1 MNEDIQRTVASV
13 VTSQETPKTIAQI
26 VSDDEPKIGNSSEKM
41 DALYEDYQIDRK
53 IPWARYI
60 FIYLVVITVI
70 VGSVRLALSY
80 FPRKLKNPYR
90 EAQVIDKMGY
100 FTDSESIKAEL
111 EKLQEKTGAYF
122 AVAAIPDEEYETPIE
137 GGGHHIY
144 RVYESYCDDEDHIF
158 IFVTNNGLSYHIGAE
173 SGANSKIILANTPV
187 AKTIENSLFK
197 ERDVTAGFVA
207 GLKEIYPDIMKI
219 NERFWFYFVG
229 TIVLTVFLILHCY
242 NSIIKRCRFEKAEKR
257 PVND

>member
-70 VGSVRLALSY
+70 VGSVHLALSY

-90 EAQVIDKMGY
+90 EAQVVDKMGY
-100 FTDSESIKAEL
+100 FTDTESIKAEL

-122 AVAAIPDEEYETPIE
+122 TVAAIPYEEYETPVE
-137 GGGHHIY
+137 GGGFFVH
-144 RVYESYCDDEDHIF
+144 RVYENYCDDEDHIF
-158 IFVTNNGLSYHIGAE
+158 IFLTNNGESNRVVAE
-173 SGANSKIILANTPV
+173 SGANSKIILANTPI

-242 NSIIKRCRFEKAEKR
+242 NSIIKRCRFEKAEKK